1 MKLRARSTRTRL
13 AGAAT
18 LFAVLLALG
27 GTLLA
32 LTESWKRTNA
42 ERLSEVD
49 LQLERVDRAL
59 DGVAALELSADE
71 FVATFDAD
79 GTIIY
84 SSPAVTADDLQLYIG
99 DVLDLIGLDA
109 ESIIVDEY
117 EADSKWTTAI
127 EACASPDQ
135 CYGVVYGRRPQ
146 SWSSYV
152 QQRLGWLLLVCGAI
166 AVVVWFGARR
176 LVGGAL
182 RPVDQMRNDLATITE
197 TNAARRIEVPAT
209 GDELAGLA
217 VSMNNAIERLD
228 AAVSAQRRFV
238 SDSAHELRS
247 PLAGIRATLELADR
261 DVARSPQAIRDSML
275 QVDRIGALID
285 DLLNLARRDAGIAS
299 PFQVSDI
306 DDIVRSE
313 MRELSLRHPTVAVIR
328 NRIDPVQSS
337 IYRDGVARVVRN
349 LLDNAAKYCNSTIA
363 VSLTV
368 DAGHWLLVVDDDG
381 HGIRVEDRD
390 AVFQRFTRLDS
401 SRSRDTGGA
410 GLGLAIVAG
419 TVAEHAG
426 SITLG
431 QATLGGASFRVRV
444 PISRP
449 MPVAAGLPV

>member
-1 MKLRARSTRTRL
+1 MKLRACSTRTRL

-27 GTLLA
+27 GSLLA
-32 LTESWKRTNA
+32 LTEGWKRSNA
-42 ERLSEVD
+42 ERLSGVD
-49 LQLERVDRAL
+49 LGLERVDRAL
-59 DGVAALELSADE
+59 DGVEALELSADE

-79 GTIIY
+79 GAIIY
-84 SSPAVTADDLQLYIG
+84 SSPSVAAADLQIYIG
-99 DVLDLIGLDA
+99 EVLDVIGLDDA
-109 ESIIVDEY
+109 SIIVDEY
-117 EADSKWTTAI
+117 DADSKWKTAI
-127 EACASPDQ
+127 EACALPDQ
-135 CYGVVYGRRPQ
+135 CHGVVYGRRSQ
-146 SWSSYV
+146 GWSSYV
-152 QQRLGWLLLVCGAI
+152 QQRLGWLSLICGAI

-182 RPVDQMRNDLATITE
+182 RPVDQMRNELATITE

-247 PLAGIRATLELADR
+247 PLAGIRATLELADS
-261 DVARSPQAIRDSML
+261 DVARAPQAIRDSML

-313 MRELSLRHPTVAVIR
+313 VRELSLRHPRVVVVR
-328 NRIDPVQSS
+328 NRIDPVQST
-337 IYRDGVARVVRN
+337 IYRDGVARMVRN
-349 LLDNAAKYCNSTIA
+349 LIDNAAKYCNGTIA

-381 HGIRVEDRD
+381 HGIRVEDRE

-431 QATLGGASFRVRV
+431 QATLGGASFSVRV
-444 PISRP
+444 PMSRP
-449 MPVAAGLPV
+449 VPVAADLPV